1 MERTPITASEG
12 MMLTNGTVY
21 GKTIWLAE
29 GMDVSEFYEITAE
42 EYNAMMEEEARKAEE
57 MI

>member
-12 MMLTNGTVY
+12 MMLTNGTAY
-21 GKTIWLAE
+21 GKTLWLAE
-29 GMDVSEFYEITAE
+29 GMDASEFREITEE
-42 EYNAMMEEEARKAEE
+42 EYKSMLEEEARKAEE